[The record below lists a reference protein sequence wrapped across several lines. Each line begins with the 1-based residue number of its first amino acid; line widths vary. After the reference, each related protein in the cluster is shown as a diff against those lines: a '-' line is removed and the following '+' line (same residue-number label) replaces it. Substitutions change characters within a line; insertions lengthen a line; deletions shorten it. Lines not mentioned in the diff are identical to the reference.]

1 MDSLVAQANNPHLY
15 VTGDQFPWTT
25 YQQRAIPTQL
35 SIGMYILRITLYAD
49 DVEPKTVYI
58 SIEWGGNNQKDVKA
72 ALHGN
77 LQSAKHWF
85 K

>member
-1 MDSLVAQANNPHLY
+1 
-15 VTGDQFPWTT
+15 
-25 YQQRAIPTQL
+25 
-35 SIGMYILRITLYAD
+35 MYILRITLYAD